1 MVWFILLAAFTLLV
15 LVAYSVRKAAA
26 IKNTQAR
33 RRRYAIVALLLTAG
47 VGVAYGVTDVLGF
60 VYTLGHAFLGGAG
73 GVAAVEF
80 SEHAFKGIIAAYNK
94 LLDRIAGGTPK
105 E

>member
-26 IKNTQAR
+26 IKNTQDR
-33 RRRYAIVALLLTAG
+33 RRRYAIAAFLLAVG
-47 VGVAYGVTDVLGF
+47 VGVAYGVTDVLGY

-80 SEHAFKGIIAAYNK
+80 SEHVFKGIVAAYNR
-94 LLDRIAGGTPK
+94 LLGRIADGTPK